1 MEAANSQY
9 LLWIFVMAIGIDD
22 LQLLVDIV
30 DCGSFSQAAARRG
43 WSQPQVSHRVGLLE
57 ADVGAALFQRHRR
70 GALPTAACDA
80 FLPAAREAI
89 AALDRGRKAIQSA
102 PSLPRVTLACLPSLA
117 SVVFGPILVA
127 LAQAPMEIRCRTD
140 HSPAIMEELLTGKS
154 QLGFVLKCPPMAGI
168 QMERMWRSPIV
179 AVVDA
184 NHHLAHTGP
193 QTLAAIANE
202 PLAPQ
207 AWGDACY
214 QLIDQLRALRTVPGP
229 IHTVQ
234 PASAAREMAM
244 EHGFLTF
251 MPEVAVKRELCAG
264 RLVKLELQDLP
275 LWEWEVMVAWRSGKR
290 VDASKQRVLDT
301 VRAMAAD
308 WV

>member
-1 MEAANSQY
+1 
-9 LLWIFVMAIGIDD
+9 
-22 LQLLVDIV
+22 
-30 DCGSFSQAAARRG
+30 
-43 WSQPQVSHRVGLLE
+43 VGLLE

-89 AALDRGRKAIQSA
+89 AALDRGRQAIQSA

-127 LAQAPMEIRCRTD
+127 LAQAPLEIRCRTD
-140 HSPAIMEELLTGKS
+140 HSSAIMEELLTDKS

-184 NHHLAHTGP
+184 NHPLAHSRP
-193 QTLAAIANE
+193 QTLAEIANE

-207 AWGDACY
+207 AWGDGCY

-251 MPEVAVKRELCAG
+251 MPEAAVKRELRAG
-264 RLVKLELQDLP
+264 RLVKLELRDLP

-308 WV
+308 WA

>member
-1 MEAANSQY
+1 MS
-9 LLWIFVMAIGIDD
+9 LSIDD

-43 WSQPQVSHRVGLLE
+43 WSQPQVSQRVGLLE
-57 ADVGAALFQRHRR
+57 ADVGAQLFQRHRR
-70 GALPTAACDA
+70 GALPTAACNA
-80 FLPAAREAI
+80 FLPSAKEAI
-89 AALDRGRKAIQSA
+89 AALEQGRKAIQSA
-102 PSLPRVTLACLPSLA
+102 PALPLVTLACLPSLA

-168 QMERMWRSPIV
+168 QMERIWRSRIV
-179 AVVDA
+179 AVV
-184 NHHLAHTGP
+184 HRSHRLARSKP

-202 PLAPQ
+202 QLAPQ
-207 AWGDACY
+207 SWGDGCY
-214 QLIDQLRALRTVPGP
+214 QLIELLRGLRTVPGP

-234 PASAAREMAM
+234 PASAAREMAL

-251 MPEVAVKRELCAG
+251 MPEVAVKRELREG
-264 RLVKLELQDLP
+264 KLVKLDLHDLP
-275 LWEWEVMVAWRSGKR
+275 VSEWEVMVAWRSGKR

-308 WV
+308 WA

>member
-1 MEAANSQY
+1 
-9 LLWIFVMAIGIDD
+9 MAIGIDD

-80 FLPAAREAI
+80 FLPAAQEAI
-89 AALDRGRKAIQSA
+89 AALNRGRKAIQSA

-140 HSPAIMEELLTGKS
+140 HSSAIMEELLTGKS

-184 NHHLAHTGP
+184 SHQLAQAGP

-207 AWGDACY
+207 SWGDGCY

-251 MPEVAVKRELCAG
+251 MPEVAVKRELWAG
-264 RLVKLELQDLP
+264 RLVKLELTDLP

-290 VDASKQRVLDT
+290 VEASKQSVLDT

-308 WV
+308 WA

>member
-1 MEAANSQY
+1 MMS
-9 LLWIFVMAIGIDD
+9 LSVDD

-30 DCGSFSQAAARRG
+30 DCGSFSQAAARRR
-43 WSQPQVSHRVGLLE
+43 WSQPQVSQRVSLLE
-57 ADVGAALFQRHRR
+57 ADLRAQLFQRHRR
-70 GALPTAACDA
+70 GALPTAACHA
-80 FLPAAREAI
+80 FLPAAKEAI
-89 AALDRGRKAIQSA
+89 ATLEQGRKAIQSA
-102 PSLPRVTLACLPSLA
+102 PALPLVTLACLPSLA

-168 QMERMWRSPIV
+168 QMERIWRSRIV
-179 AVVDA
+179 AVVHR
-184 NHHLAHTGP
+184 NHKLARSKP
-193 QTLAAIANE
+193 KTLAAIANE
-202 PLAPQ
+202 QLAPQ
-207 AWGDACY
+207 SWGDGCF
-214 QLIDQLRALRTVPGP
+214 QLIEQLRGLRTVPGP

-234 PASAAREMAM
+234 PASAAREMAL

-251 MPEVAVKRELCAG
+251 MSEVAVKRELREG
-264 RLVKLELQDLP
+264 RLVKLDLQDLP
-275 LWEWEVMVAWRSGKR
+275 VSEWEVMVAWRSGKR

-308 WV
+308 WA

>member
-1 MEAANSQY
+1 
-9 LLWIFVMAIGIDD
+9 MAIGMDD

-89 AALDRGRKAIQSA
+89 AALDRGRKAIQSS

-127 LAQAPMEIRCRTD
+127 LAQAPLEIRCRTD
-140 HSPAIMEELLTGKS
+140 HSSAIMEELLTDKS

-193 QTLAAIANE
+193 QTLTAIANE

-207 AWGDACY
+207 AWGDGCY
-214 QLIDQLRALRTVPGP
+214 QLIDQLRALRTVAGP

-251 MPEVAVKRELCAG
+251 MPEVAVKRELRAG

-301 VRAMAAD
+301 VRAMAVD

>member
-1 MEAANSQY
+1 MS
-9 LLWIFVMAIGIDD
+9 IGIDD

-57 ADVGAALFQRHRR
+57 ADIGTALFQRHRR

-80 FLPAAREAI
+80 FLPAAKEAL
-89 AALDRGRKAIQSA
+89 AALDQGRKAIQHT
-102 PSLPRVTLACLPSLA
+102 PPLPLVTLACLPSLS

-154 QLGFVLKCPPMAGI
+154 HLGFVLKCPPMAGI
-168 QMERMWRSPIV
+168 QMERIWRSRIV
-179 AVVDA
+179 AVV
-184 NHHLAHTGP
+184 HRSHRLARSKP
-193 QTLAAIANE
+193 KTLAAIANE
-202 PLAPQ
+202 QLAPQ
-207 AWGDACY
+207 SWGDGCY
-214 QLIDQLRALRTVPGP
+214 QLIDKLRGLRTVPGP
-229 IHTVQ
+229 IHTIQ
-234 PASAAREMAM
+234 PASAAREMAL

-251 MPEVAVKRELCAG
+251 MPEVAVKRELREG
-264 RLVKLELQDLP
+264 KLVKLELQDLP

-290 VDASKQRVLDT
+290 ADASKQRVLDT

-308 WV
+308 WA

>member
-1 MEAANSQY
+1 MS
-9 LLWIFVMAIGIDD
+9 ISVDD

-43 WSQPQVSHRVGLLE
+43 WSQPQVSQRVGLLE
-57 ADVGAALFQRHRR
+57 ADIGAQLFQRHRR

-80 FLPAAREAI
+80 FLPAAKEAI
-89 AALDRGRKAIQSA
+89 AVLDQGRKAIQRT
-102 PSLPRVTLACLPSLA
+102 PPLPLVTLACLPSLA

-140 HSPAIMEELLTGKS
+140 HSPSIMEELLTGKS
-154 QLGFVLKCPPMAGI
+154 HLGFVLKCPPMAGI
-168 QMERMWRSPIV
+168 QMERIWRSRIV
-179 AVVDA
+179 AVV
-184 NHHLAHTGP
+184 HRGHRLARSKP

-202 PLAPQ
+202 QLAPQ
-207 AWGDACY
+207 SWGDGCY
-214 QLIDQLRALRTVPGP
+214 QLIEQLRALRTVPGP
-229 IHTVQ
+229 IHTIQ
-234 PASAAREMAM
+234 PASAAREMAL

-251 MPEVAVKRELCAG
+251 MPEVAVKRELREG
-264 RLVKLELQDLP
+264 RLVKLDLQDLP

-308 WV
+308 WA